1 MSEHTKQKETHP
13 LETLNLVLQIS
24 YLFLPGF
31 DIQAPGPSASVG
43 RILQFR

>member
-1 MSEHTKQKETHP
+1 MLMLMYRKSF
-13 LETLNLVLQIS
+13 VQIS
-24 YLFLPGF
+24 YIFLPGF